1 MRIYL
6 DTSVPSTYF
15 DERTPERQ
23 QATRRFWMHAAAKRE
38 LFISELL
45 LTELKA
51 TPSPTKRQQMID
63 LVASLPCLELNDE
76 VIRLARCLYE
86 ENLIPANKF
95 DDALHLAH
103 AAVAGV
109 DVLISWNFSHMINLK
124 VKQKLPVLLAEQ
136 RYFRQFQL
144 ISPFEYSEA

>member
-6 DTSVPSTYF
+6 DTSIPSTYF
-15 DERTPERQ
+15 DNRTPDRQ
-23 QATRRFWMHAAAKRE
+23 QATLSFWRHALAKRE
-38 LFISELL
+38 IFISDLVLAEI
-45 LTELKA
+45 KR
-51 TPSPTKRQQMID
+51 TPLATKRQNMID
-63 LVASLPCLELNDE
+63 LVEQLPRLEMNEE
-76 VIRLARCLYE
+76 VIRLARSLYE
-86 ENLIPANKF
+86 ANLVPANKF
-95 DDALHLAH
+95 DDALHLGH

-109 DVLISWNFSHMINLK
+109 DVLISWNFRHMINLK